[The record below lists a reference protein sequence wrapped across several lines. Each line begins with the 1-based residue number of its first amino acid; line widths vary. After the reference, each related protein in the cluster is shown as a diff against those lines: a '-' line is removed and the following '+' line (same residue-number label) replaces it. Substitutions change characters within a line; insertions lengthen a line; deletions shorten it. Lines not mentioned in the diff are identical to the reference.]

1 MYKLYGALGGA
12 SLAPH
17 CVLEKSGLAY
27 ELIEVNISRDTARD
41 PDYLKLYPHGR
52 IPTLVF
58 DDTVIIESAAISIYL
73 ADKHPNTEL
82 SPRLDHPDRAS
93 YIQWMVYIT
102 NTLQETMIQK
112 LYTYKYSDDPKCTNQ
127 VASRASS
134 KLDMI
139 ITFLEES
146 IGQTEG
152 PFFLESGLS
161 TADIYLHML
170 TAWDPSIK
178 ERILSSSS
186 TSTITS
192 EKRLIN
198 IENSYHE
205 MLKQPDISKTFILNG
220 HQK

>member
-27 ELIEVNISRDTARD
+27 EFIEVNISRDTKRD
-41 PDYLKLYPHGR
+41 PEYLKLNPHGR

-73 ADKHPNTEL
+73 ADKHSNTEL

-112 LYTYKYSDDPKCTNQ
+112 LYAYKYSDDPKCRNQ

-134 KLDMI
+134 KLNMI
-139 ITFLEES
+139 ISFLEES

-178 ERILSSSS
+178 ERVLSSSS
-186 TSTITS
+186 TSTIPS
-192 EKRLIN
+192 KERLIN
-198 IENSYHE
+198 IELSYHE
-205 MLKQPDISKTFILNG
+205 MLKQPDISKTFIQNG
-220 HQK
+220 H

>member
-17 CVLEKSGLAY
+17 CVLEKTGLAY
-27 ELIEVNISRDTARD
+27 EFIEVNISRDTERD
-41 PDYLKLYPHGR
+41 PEYLKLNPHGR

-73 ADKHPNTEL
+73 ADKHRNTEL
-82 SPRLDHPDRAS
+82 SPRFDHPDRAS

-102 NTLQETMIQK
+102 NTLQETMTQK
-112 LYTYKYSDDPKCTNQ
+112 LYTYKYSDDPNCRNQ
-127 VASRASS
+127 LASRASS
-134 KLDMI
+134 KLNMI
-139 ITFLEES
+139 ISFLEES

-178 ERILSSSS
+178 ERVLPSSS
-186 TSTITS
+186 TSTIS
-192 EKRLIN
+192 SKERLIN
-198 IENSYHE
+198 IEHSYYE
-205 MLKQPDISKTFILNG
+205 MLKQPDISKTFIQNG
-220 HQK
+220 H

>member
-27 ELIEVNISRDTARD
+27 EFIEVNITRDTKRD
-41 PDYLKLYPHGR
+41 PEYLKLNPHGR

-73 ADKHPNTEL
+73 ADKHSNTKL
-82 SPRLDHPDRAS
+82 SPPLDHPDRAS

-112 LYTYKYSDDPKCTNQ
+112 LYTYKYSDDPKCRNQ

-134 KLDMI
+134 KLNMI
-139 ITFLEES
+139 ISFLEES

-178 ERILSSSS
+178 ERVLSSSS
-186 TSTITS
+186 TSTIPS
-192 EKRLIN
+192 KERLIN
-198 IENSYHE
+198 IEHSYHE
-205 MLKQPDISKTFILNG
+205 MLKQPDISKIFKLNG
-220 HQK
+220 H

>member
-17 CVLEKSGLAY
+17 CVLEKTGLAY
-27 ELIEVNISRDTARD
+27 EFIEVNISRDTERD
-41 PDYLKLYPHGR
+41 PEYLKLNPHGR

-58 DDTVIIESAAISIYL
+58 NDTVIIESAAISIYL

-82 SPRLDHPDRAS
+82 SPRFDHPDRAS

-102 NTLQETMIQK
+102 NTLQETMTQK
-112 LYTYKYSDDPKCTNQ
+112 LYTYKYSDDPNCRNQ
-127 VASRASS
+127 LASRASS
-134 KLDMI
+134 KLNMI
-139 ITFLEES
+139 ISFLEES
-146 IGQTEG
+146 IGKTEG

-178 ERILSSSS
+178 ERVLPSSSSS
-186 TSTITS
+186 TIPSK
-192 EKRLIN
+192 ERLIN
-198 IENSYHE
+198 IEHSYRE
-205 MLKQPDISKTFILNG
+205 MLKQPDISKTFIQNG
-220 HQK
+220 H

>member
-17 CVLEKSGLAY
+17 CVLEKIGLAY
-27 ELIEVNISRDTARD
+27 KFIEVNISRDTERD
-41 PDYLKLYPHGR
+41 PEYLKLNPHGR

-73 ADKHPNTEL
+73 ADKHSNTEL

-102 NTLQETMIQK
+102 NTLQETLTQK
-112 LYTYKYSDDPKCTNQ
+112 LYTYKYSDDPECRDH

-134 KLDMI
+134 KLNMI
-139 ITFLEES
+139 IEFLEES
-146 IGQTEG
+146 IGKTGG

-178 ERILSSSS
+178 ERVLSSSS
-186 TSTITS
+186 SSTVPP
-192 EKRLIN
+192 EKRLKN
-198 IENSYHE
+198 IEHSYRE
-205 MLKQPDISKTFILNG
+205 MLKQPTISNTFIQNG
-220 HQK
+220 H